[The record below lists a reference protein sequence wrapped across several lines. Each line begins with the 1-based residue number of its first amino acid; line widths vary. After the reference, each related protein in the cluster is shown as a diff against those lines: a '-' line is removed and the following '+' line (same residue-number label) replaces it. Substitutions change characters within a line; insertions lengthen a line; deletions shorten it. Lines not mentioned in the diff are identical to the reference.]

1 MRCVHNIIVM
11 RRKGSFL
18 VCLSEFKVKK
28 IDIRYKYYINFL
40 LGGIVMAGL
49 VEKFKEMWSPSEEYE
64 DDYEEESVSRA
75 DYGFRSRKD
84 SSNRVVSIHATAKLK
99 VVLVK
104 PEKFGEEVKNIA
116 DELLKMH
123 TIVLNLEGVAKPE
136 SRRIID
142 FLSGVAYANG
152 GKIKKVSTDTFVV
165 TPCNVDLEGEDFLG
179 ELENH
184 GVYF

>member
-1 MRCVHNIIVM
+1 M
-11 RRKGSFL
+11 S
-18 VCLSEFKVKK
+18 
-28 IDIRYKYYINFL
+28 
-40 LGGIVMAGL
+40 GL
-49 VEKFKEMWSPSEEYE
+49 VEKFKEMWAPADDYYEDEYE
-64 DDYEEESVSRA
+64 EQEENYEENNSRLKYKERRNNA
-75 DYGFRSRKD
+75 G
-84 SSNRVVSIHATAKLK
+84 NRVVSIHATAKLK
-99 VVLVK
+99 VILTK
-104 PEKFGEEVKNIA
+104 PERFGEDVKNIA

-123 TIVLNLEGVAKPE
+123 TIVLNLEDVVKTE

-165 TPCNVDLEGEDFLG
+165 TPCNVDLEGDDVLG